1 MKKIISVLVVALLL
15 ATSILAVVPASAA
28 TKTLEID
35 WRALAY
41 QAYNDSGSMID
52 ESIFFESI
60 KITKDASTF
69 KAERVSNSLNSNS
82 YISTSQFAMT
92 ATTDY
97 TYEVMAK
104 NNVTTKYSGVPFA
117 IDTEGYVYFIYGSFD
132 NNNDSSDSQSGKS
145 YVISAKGDFDNKY
158 PNETGDELDSIYF
171 AKLQQ
176 TDGFASFKFEYNGL
190 TVSIYAKNTSGTYV
204 KMGTDVTLPE
214 GSKVAFGLFTRDA
227 SNNGNRTT
235 TLKNAKITA
244 NNDEACANLVLDTN
258 NGASD
263 LRAEIILVEKE
274 YLEVDYTKATYS
286 AVKTAIENGKT
297 IAEDPTATKEAVSAA
312 LSELQNAVLALEL
325 KDPDFAKL
333 DAAIE
338 KAEELNEVEWT
349 SITYNM
355 VVKAVE
361 DAKIIKEVV
370 GVKQSEVDAA
380 TADILGKIDALVS
393 SGVIAEPEEDEDT
406 DEDADVD
413 EDADA
418 DANGDETFA
427 PVIQNPIVQPPVA
440 TDVVADKGCKSAVA
454 TSAAIVALVATLGTA
469 LVIKKKD

>member
-1 MKKIISVLVVALLL
+1 M
-15 ATSILAVVPASAA
+15 
-28 TKTLEID
+28 
-35 WRALAY
+35 
-41 QAYNDSGSMID
+41 
-52 ESIFFESI
+52 
-60 KITKDASTF
+60 
-69 KAERVSNSLNSNS
+69 
-82 YISTSQFAMT
+82 
-92 ATTDY
+92 
-97 TYEVMAK
+97 
-104 NNVTTKYSGVPFA
+104 
-117 IDTEGYVYFIYGSFD
+117 
-132 NNNDSSDSQSGKS
+132 
-145 YVISAKGDFDNKY
+145 
-158 PNETGDELDSIYF
+158 
-171 AKLQQ
+171 
-176 TDGFASFKFEYNGL
+176 
-190 TVSIYAKNTSGTYV
+190 
-204 KMGTDVTLPE
+204 
-214 GSKVAFGLFTRDA
+214 
-227 SNNGNRTT
+227 
-235 TLKNAKITA
+235 
-244 NNDEACANLVLDTN
+244 
-258 NGASD
+258 
-263 LRAEIILVEKE
+263 LVEKE

-393 SGVIAEPEEDEDT
+393 SGVIAEPEEDED
-406 DEDADVD
+406 ADVD

-418 DANGDETFA
+418 DANGDETSA

>member
-15 ATSILAVVPASAA
+15 ATSLLAVVPASAA

-35 WRALAY
+35 WTALAY
-41 QAYNDSGSMID
+41 QAYNDSGSEIG

-60 KITKDASTF
+60 KITKTASTL
-69 KAERVSNSLNSNS
+69 KAERLSSTLNSNS

-117 IDTEGYVYFIYGSFD
+117 IDADGYVYFIYGSFD

-190 TVSIYAKNTSGTYV
+190 IVSIYAKNTSGTYV

-214 GSKVAFGLFTRDA
+214 GSKVAFGVFTRDA

-235 TLKNAKITA
+235 TVKNAKIIA
-244 NNDEACANLVLDTN
+244 NNDEAAKNLVLDTN

-263 LRAEIILVEKE
+263 LRAEIMLVEKD

-286 AVKTAIENGKT
+286 AVKSALENGKT
-297 IAEDPTATKEAVSAA
+297 VADDPTSTKEDVSAA

-325 KDPDFAKL
+325 KDPDFDKL

-338 KAEELNEVEWT
+338 KAEALNEIEWT

-380 TADILGKIDALVS
+380 ADDIEGKIAALVS
-393 SGVIAEPEEDEDT
+393 SGVIAEPEEDEGDS
-406 DEDADVD
+406 DEDADT
-413 EDADA
+413 DADVSG
-418 DANGDETFA
+418 DATTA
-427 PVIQNPIVQPPVA
+427 PIIEYPTAQVPVA
-440 TDVVADKGCKSAVA
+440 TDVVVDKGCKSAVA
-454 TSAAIVALVATLGTA
+454 TSAAIVAIVATLGSA